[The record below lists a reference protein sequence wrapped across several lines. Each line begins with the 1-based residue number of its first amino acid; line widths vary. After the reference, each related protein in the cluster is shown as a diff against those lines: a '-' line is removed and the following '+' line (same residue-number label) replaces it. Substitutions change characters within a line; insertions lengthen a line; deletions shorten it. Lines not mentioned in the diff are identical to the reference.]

1 MQAYYTFPSF
11 FLYRM
16 VVIYRSFW
24 QARLGHALFGPRLG
38 RAAHTSDSEC
48 MDISATRLIAID
60 WIGGAV
66 AGTLILFLR
75 GWLTGFYAL
84 PSHLLLAI
92 GIANL
97 AYSCVSFT
105 LAMRSHGVTVPYLR
119 VIAVANVAWAVCC
132 AVFTVV
138 WFNSASVFGLGQLVG
153 EAVFVGGLGLLE
165 WRAAGRAG

>member
-1 MQAYYTFPSF
+1 MT
-11 FLYRM
+11 
-16 VVIYRSFW
+16 
-24 QARLGHALFGPRLG
+24 
-38 RAAHTSDSEC
+38 
-48 MDISATRLIAID
+48 ATRLIMID

-66 AGTLILFLR
+66 AGALVLFFR
-75 GWLTGFYAL
+75 EWLTRLYSL
-84 PSHLLLAI
+84 PPDLLLVI